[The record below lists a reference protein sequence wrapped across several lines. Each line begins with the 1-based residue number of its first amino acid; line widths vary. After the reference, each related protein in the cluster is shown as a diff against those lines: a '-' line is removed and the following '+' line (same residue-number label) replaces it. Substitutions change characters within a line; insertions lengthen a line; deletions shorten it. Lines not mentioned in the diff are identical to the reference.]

1 MDGSNIALIKFTI
14 DFPFHSSN
22 NNNSNAVN
30 NNEEE
35 VQHPPMIGVPNL
47 KVNFCMNIHFP
58 KQILPAIMLP
68 HSTILVL
75 TPPISRPYYY

>member
-47 KVNFCMNIHFP
+47 KVNFAWIFIFQNKFFSC
-58 KQILPAIMLP
+58 
-68 HSTILVL
+68 
-75 TPPISRPYYY
+75 YYAASFYYV